1 MPFSLSR
8 VHDVVS
14 LPIPAAVALGV
25 GLVAL
30 AVAVAALW
38 RWTGTLRAHV
48 RERTAEAERLR
59 ALAKERADRASVL
72 AHEIRTPLA
81 LVKGAGELLAEQ
93 TPGAL
98 NDTQRTFVETIT
110 QNTEAVI
117 AMAEDLLTEARLE
130 ADLFTLQ
137 LEETDLRHLVRHT
150 VRELRRVN
158 HVPISLD
165 SRGAP
170 VTVMVDRRLMRQA
183 LWNLVTNAARHAD
196 ASSPVVVRI
205 TPGEESVLVAV
216 SDDGRGMDADERRTL
231 FTPFTPGR
239 RGTGLGLVI
248 TRRIVELHGGRVFVD
263 TVARRGTTILLSIP
277 VVAR

>member
-1 MPFSLSR
+1 ML
-8 VHDVVS
+8 VV
-14 LPIPAAVALGV
+14 LVLG
-25 GLVAL
+25 
-30 AVAVAALW
+30 AALLG
-38 RWTGTLRAHV
+38 RWVRRLRAHV
-48 RERTAEAERLR
+48 RERSAEAERLR
-59 ALAKERADRASVL
+59 ALAKERADRVSVL

-81 LVKGAGELLAEQ
+81 LVKGAGELLAER

-98 NDTQRTFVETIT
+98 NDIQSTFVETIT

-137 LEETDLRHLVRHT
+137 LEETDLRHLVRRT
-150 VRELRRVN
+150 VRELRQVN
-158 HVPISLD
+158 QMSISLD

-183 LWNLVTNAARHAD
+183 LWNLVTNAGRHAGS
-196 ASSPVVVRI
+196 AAPVVVRI

-216 SDDGRGMDADERRTL
+216 SDAGRGMDADERRDL
-231 FTPFTPGR
+231 FTPFAPHH

-263 TVARRGTTILLSIP
+263 TVARRGTTVLLSVP